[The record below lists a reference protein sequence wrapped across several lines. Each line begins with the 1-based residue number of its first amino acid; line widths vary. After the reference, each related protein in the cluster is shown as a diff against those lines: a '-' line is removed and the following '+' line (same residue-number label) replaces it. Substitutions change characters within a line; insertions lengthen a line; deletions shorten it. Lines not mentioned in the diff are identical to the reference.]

1 MRSSLISDPTEHFS
15 KLIYVRDGQGLH
27 TAKHNKYSLQ
37 TKFQKPADEYFRKA
51 RETLGEFVARVIV
64 LRFLLANQKIGVNQ
78 ERTCA
83 LS

>member
-1 MRSSLISDPTEHFS
+1 MQVER
-15 KLIYVRDGQGLH
+15 KKDGQGLH

-37 TKFQKPADEYFRKA
+37 TKTQKPADEYFRKT
-51 RETLGEFVARVIV
+51 RETPGEFLTLVIV
-64 LRFLLANQKIGVNQ
+64 LRFLSAKPKNGVNQ

>member
-1 MRSSLISDPTEHFS
+1 MRSSLISVPTEHFS

-51 RETLGEFVARVIV
+51 RETPGEFVARVIV
-64 LRFLLANQKIGVNQ
+64 LRFLLANQKNW
-78 ERTCA
+78 
-83 LS
+83 S

>member
-1 MRSSLISDPTEHFS
+1 MWMQVERNS
-15 KLIYVRDGQGLH
+15 DGQGLH

-37 TKFQKPADEYFRKA
+37 TKTQKPADEYFRKA
-51 RETLGEFVARVIV
+51 RETPGEFVALVIV
-64 LRFLLANQKIGVNQ
+64 IRFLLPNRKNGVNQ

>member
-1 MRSSLISDPTEHFS
+1 MG
-15 KLIYVRDGQGLH
+15 DGQGLH

-37 TKFQKPADEYFRKA
+37 TKFQKPADDEYFRKA
-51 RETLGEFVARVIV
+51 RETPGEFVARVIV